1 MTVVS
6 IDHVAIPIHNVKS
19 MLEFYQSLGFE
30 VDRSNAPNVYAVKL
44 QTQKLNFH
52 DPRLWQN
59 PKFTLRAPTS
69 KPGCGD
75 FCFVWGGNAS
85 ELDQKLTENQ
95 ITIEL
100 GPAERDGGNGLGIST
115 YVRDPDGNLVEFI
128 IYPND

>member
-6 IDHVAIPIHNVKS
+6 IDHVAIPIHNVKN

-30 VDRSNAPNVYAVKL
+30 VDWSNAPNVYAVKL

-52 DPRLWQN
+52 DPQLWQN

-69 KPGCGD
+69 RPGCGD
-75 FCFVWGGNAS
+75 FCFLWGGSAS
-85 ELDQKLTENQ
+85 ELDQKLSENQ

-100 GPAERDGGNGLGIST
+100 GPVEREGGSGFGIST
-115 YVRDPDGNLVEFI
+115 YVRDPDGNLLEFI